1 MKSIRKQPNFRSIVS
16 QICLLRWGPA
26 RRQTSNYRVCT
37 LATIARITSLSIG
50 TVRNIL
56 NEQSLLLQENM

>member
-50 TVRNIL
+50 TV
-56 NEQSLLLQENM
+56 